1 MKPAHCW
8 KVLGPKP
15 LTSLSCSRFING
27 PFFSRHSIIFLALLV
42 FSPAM
47 CLRENLQNTFFS
59 NEQLL
64 LQVLPITRTHIPIE
78 NLVNK
83 TLKLLRNRQ
92 IEFHTKGIV

>member
-27 PFFSRHSIIFLALLV
+27 PFFSRHSIIFLALLA

-47 CLRENLQNTFFS
+47 CLRENLQNTFITI
-59 NEQLL
+59 EQSL
-64 LQVLPITRTHIPIE
+64 LQVLHTTRIHIPIE
-78 NLVNK
+78 NVVYK
-83 TLKLLRNRQ
+83 TLRN
-92 IEFHTKGIV
+92 

>member
-27 PFFSRHSIIFLALLV
+27 PFFSRHSIIFLALLT

-47 CLRENLQNTFFS
+47 CLRENLQNTFITI
-59 NEQLL
+59 EQSL
-64 LQVLPITRTHIPIE
+64 LQVLHTTRIHIPIE
-78 NLVNK
+78 NVVYK
-83 TLKLLRNRQ
+83 TLRN
-92 IEFHTKGIV
+92 

>member
-8 KVLGPKP
+8 KVLGPRP

-47 CLRENLQNTFFS
+47 CLRENVQNTFITI
-59 NEQLL
+59 EQSL
-64 LQVLPITRTHIPIE
+64 LQALPITRICIPIE
-78 NLVNK
+78 NLVYK
-83 TLKLLRNRQ
+83 T
-92 IEFHTKGIV
+92 